1 MLSAELRGKLPGCIQ
16 ILEDVLTSY
25 VFSFLQYSSR
35 SLFLGGFLKDV
46 EIRVSDG
53 ELKAAEFRFWPTFA
67 DGTEPDVVIVVG
79 DYYVLFEAK
88 LFASFDPGDG
98 FTQPQVVREIEG
110 GMEEA
115 VREGKQFHFVAVTA
129 DSCFPG
135 ESLGCYPQH
144 ASVMRWVN
152 WQSIARLVLTQI
164 EEHGAALP
172 DGEYA
177 RDLLAILDA
186 RNLRGYRGFDVID
199 MPAIT
204 RPPEALFLSAQ
215 TLAYRGE
222 FLGFGA
228 TLGGLPAVEPVDS
241 PIFFSNVL
249 FANLTGPSAPPAHIF
264 FLEGADP
271 CRTSQNRPRTHS
283 SSSRNSFSRPPT

>member
-1 MLSAELRGKLPGCIQ
+1 MLSAELRGKLPGRIRN
-16 ILEDVLTSY
+16 LEDVLTSY
-25 VFSFLQYSSR
+25 VFNFLQYSSR
-35 SLFLGGFLKDV
+35 SAFLGRFLNDIGIGASTT
-46 EIRVSDG
+46 EIGD
-53 ELKAAEFRFWPTFA
+53 AEFRFWPTLP
-67 DGTEPDVVIVVG
+67 DRTEPDLVIVAG
-79 DYYVLFEAK
+79 DHYVLFEAK
-88 LFASFDPGDG
+88 LFASFDPGDSCI
-98 FTQPQVVREIEG
+98 QPQVVREIEG

-115 VREGKQFHFVAVTA
+115 GREGKEFHFVAVTA

-135 ESLGCYPQH
+135 EALGCYPRH

-164 EEHGAALP
+164 EEHRAALP

-199 MPAIT
+199 IPAIA
-204 RPPEALFLSAQ
+204 RPQETLFLSAQ

-222 FLGFGA
+222 FLGFRA
-228 TLGGLPAVEPVDS
+228 TLGSLPAVESVES

-249 FANLTGPSAPPAHIF
+249 FADLIGPAAPPAQIF
-264 FLEGADP
+264 YGG
-271 CRTSQNRPRTHS
+271 S
-283 SSSRNSFSRPPT
+283 